1 MGICVGGNLYTY
13 ELRLSLARIANF
25 IILMVEIILAGK
37 IKQDFLKFIKC
48 IALILIGFL
57 FFGSAVLGQGQSFT
71 PKQLE
76 EKITARLLETQRTL
90 IWEEEDERTVY
101 SALIHS
107 DSVAA
112 IGYQPA
118 GFLGLRSKMHT
129 IDLSEESWSTS
140 RDQLIDYI
148 VERTNELNEG
158 NYNRNDLLVFAP
170 SKKTPNFYIKIWN
183 PEIVEELRNLPEIRY
198 LHPTGYT
205 INSTEIRSGEG
216 CSDYSST
223 LDAADYNSITP
234 TAIQSW
240 HHFEHNIDA
249 AWTKCDQGEDIWIAL
264 MDTGVS
270 DDNPKFNAEWSE
282 GQSAG
287 RVIEKNDFYIND
299 GWDDKCGHG
308 TAMGGLIAAPRGT
321 SDSPAGAAYRANM
334 ISYRVTNDVR
344 INTTDEIN
352 GLGTALTDAGDDAR
366 VDIIS
371 VSLGDIFTSG
381 PVEDGVIYAHNLGKL
396 IFAAAGTSTTFLN
409 WYGVIFPANMPE
421 TVAVTGAIE
430 GTNFTR
436 CANCHDG
443 NEVDFVVYMERGSGN
458 NAITTT
464 DDNTAGS
471 YRGYVGGSSAATATM
486 AGVAAMVWD
495 NNPTYNKDQII
506 NRLIQTSSNY
516 PDRDSDFGW
525 GAVDASLAV
534 DTTFNIPCSAAIGN
548 QVNMEILNITFP
560 PIGDTGSEAEWVL
573 TFGSQSFYFE
583 VPVGGAT
590 GNPQSFINQAI
601 CGSIIPINIDLG
613 ESTCG
618 QDLLPLFV
626 ESYEDDSVVSNC
638 SFNTGLLINDDDH
651 LFSETLDVS
660 LGANSFT
667 HTSSAGTFTIEYI
680 LYCQPLLVAGIVDD
694 SPACPGDDINFV
706 ATPSGETNYEF
717 FLDINADGMLDSGE
731 SLQSGPSTTYVNN
744 SLMNGDIIGLL
755 VTDANGCT
763 NISTTTVYISPTN
776 YSGANALTG
785 IESGIAD
792 YETDGVIESTQIIQ
806 ATAIVDYDS
815 GIEVNLLPGFQTN
828 NGCEFM
834 AFIDGCNGGA
844 GGLNLD
850 DNGGTSKIEI
860 EEAPGDKK

>member
-1 MGICVGGNLYTY
+1 MT
-13 ELRLSLARIANF
+13 F
-25 IILMVEIILAGK
+25 
-37 IKQDFLKFIKC
+37 
-48 IALILIGFL
+48 GFL
-57 FFGSAVLGQGQSFT
+57 FFCSAVSGQEQSYS
-71 PKQLE
+71 PSELE
-76 EKITARLLETQRTL
+76 EKIRTKILETQSTL
-90 IWEEEDERTVY
+90 KWEEENVRTLY

-112 IGYQPA
+112 IGYQPE

-129 IDLSEESWSTS
+129 INLEEGSWVAA
-140 RDQLIDYI
+140 REYLIEYI
-148 VERTNELNEG
+148 VERTNTLNETS
-158 NYNRNDLLVFAP
+158 YDRKDLLVFAP
-170 SKKTPNFYIKIWN
+170 STKTPNFYIKIWN
-183 PEIVEELRNLPEIRY
+183 VEIVEELRNMPELRY

-205 INSTEIRSGEG
+205 IDLVEVRSGEG
-216 CSDYSST
+216 CADYSAN
-223 LDAADYNSITP
+223 LDPVDYSSITP

-240 HHFEHNIDA
+240 HHYEHNIDV
-249 AWTKCDQGEDIWIAL
+249 AWTKCDQGEDIWVAL

-270 DDNPKFNAEWSE
+270 DDNPKFNAEWNE

-321 SDSPAGAAYRANM
+321 SNSPAGAAYRANM

-344 INTTDEIN
+344 INTTNEIN

-371 VSLGDIFTSG
+371 ISLGDIFSSG
-381 PVEDGVIYAHNLGKL
+381 PVEDGIIYAHNLGKL

-430 GTNFTR
+430 ATNFTK
-436 CANCHDG
+436 CSNCHDG
-443 NEVDFVVYMERGSGN
+443 NEVDFVIYMERAGSGN

-464 DDNTAGS
+464 DDNSAGS
-471 YRGYVGGSSAATATM
+471 YNGYVGGSSAATATL
-486 AGVAAMVWD
+486 AGIAAMVWD
-495 NNPTYNKDQII
+495 NNPSYSKDQII

-516 PDRDSDFGW
+516 PDRDNNFGW

-534 DTTFNIPCSAAIGN
+534 DTTFNIPCSAAISN

-560 PIGDTGSEAEWVL
+560 PIGDTGSEAEWVM
-573 TFGSQSFYFE
+573 TFGTQSFYFE

-601 CGSIIPINIDLG
+601 CGSVIPINIDLG

-618 QDLLPLFV
+618 QDLLSLFV

-660 LGANSFT
+660 LGANTFT

-680 LYCQPLLVAGIVDD
+680 LYCQPLLVAGIADD
-694 SPACPGDDINFV
+694 SPACPGDDITFI
-706 ATPSGETNYEF
+706 ASPIGETNYEF
-717 FLDINADGMLDSGE
+717 FMDTNANGIMDAGE
-731 SLQSGPSTTYVNN
+731 SLQSGSSTTYTSNT
-744 SLMNGDIIGLL
+744 LLNGDIIALL

-763 NISTTTVYISPTN
+763 NVSTTTVYVSPTN
-776 YSGANALTG
+776 YSGVNALTG
-785 IESGIAD
+785 VENGIAD
-792 YETDGVIESTQIIQ
+792 YETDGVIESTQIIGVS
-806 ATAIVDYDS
+806 AIVDYDS
-815 GIEVNLLPGFQTN
+815 EVEVHLLSGFETT

-844 GGLNLD
+844 GGLNLE
-850 DNGGTSKIEI
+850 GGEI
-860 EEAPGDKK
+860 ESEELKDKPSEDKN